1 VTWGARHHQKAK
13 SVAPPP
19 LPLTLSMSE
28 RLATDVFAFRGVQLR
43 ITRRDVSGGGHDDA
57 KASGSGE
64 EGGDDDDAD
73 ESFVDPHF
81 FDEDY
86 SVAATTG
93 FCRVWEGAEVLT
105 RLIEASSFRDGSDD
119 AGRGE
124 RVTGTIDNLTGH
136 GDRAES
142 CETDEGDLFSWRK
155 KRREPADPNVKTEK
169 KRFTFPFDLR
179 HARVVELGAGVGL
192 CGLAAASAGAH
203 VMLTDLPAVVDD
215 VLLRNID
222 ENRARGGV
230 VVRNTVGAGD
240 ETSSRSEESRRV
252 LATNANDRAW
262 LGGVPIVGGEK
273 NGSDFGTASAQP
285 LDWTR
290 DIDAQL
296 IERRAR
302 SESAKR
308 RLIAEEEEERRKEGN
323 ETDAE
328 DSTEGRC
335 GLKDDMV
342 AFWARRATP
351 VDDPRL
357 NCDLIIAAECLWLRE
372 LVDPFCDTVVTLL
385 RPNGSA
391 KACVLS
397 FRDRSF
403 KETSSDEDLTKKN
416 IGGAFVPVADVIAAF
431 EARGCRWETLA
442 KIPSAEDEGY
452 HVHVFQIY
460 F

>member
-1 VTWGARHHQKAK
+1 MTWGARHHQKAK

-105 RLIEASSFRDGSDD
+105 RLIEASSFRDGGD
-119 AGRGE
+119 AAGGE

-308 RLIAEEEEERRKEGN
+308 RLIAEEEERRKEGN
-323 ETDAE
+323 KTDAE

>member
-1 VTWGARHHQKAK
+1 
-13 SVAPPP
+13 
-19 LPLTLSMSE
+19 MSE

-105 RLIEASSFRDGSDD
+105 RLIEASSFRDGGD
-119 AGRGE
+119 AVQKQ
-124 RVTGTIDNLTGH
+124 RVPGSTTTGSITGH
-136 GDRAES
+136 GDGRAES
-142 CETDEGDLFSWRK
+142 CVSDEGDPSRK
-155 KRREPADPNVKTEK
+155 KTREPALNPNVNTER
-169 KRFTFPFDLR
+169 KRTFPFDLKN
-179 HARVVELGAGVGL
+179 ARVVELGAGVGL

-222 ENRARGGV
+222 ENRAYIF
-230 VVRNTVGAGD
+230 D
-240 ETSSRSEESRRV
+240 ESRSEESRV
-252 LATNANDRAW
+252 PESTNANDRAW

-273 NGSDFGTASAQP
+273 QNDGSETNGVSFGTASAQP

-302 SESAKR
+302 SESAKK
-308 RLIAEEEEERRKEGN
+308 RLLAEEEERRREGN
-323 ETDAE
+323 ET
-328 DSTEGRC
+328 GRC
-335 GLKDDMV
+335 VVKDDML
-342 AFWARRATP
+342 AFWARRAVP

-372 LVDPFCDTVVTLL
+372 LVDPFCDVVVKLL
-385 RPNGSA
+385 KPNGSA

-403 KETSSDEDLTKKN
+403 KETSEGDEGVSTKKSL
-416 IGGAFVPVADVIAAF
+416 GAFVPVADVVAAF

>member
-1 VTWGARHHQKAK
+1 
-13 SVAPPP
+13 
-19 LPLTLSMSE
+19 MSE

-105 RLIEASSFRDGSDD
+105 RLIEASSFRDGGD
-119 AGRGE
+119 AVQKQ
-124 RVTGTIDNLTGH
+124 RVPGSTTTGSITGH
-136 GDRAES
+136 TGDRANPS
-142 CETDEGDLFSWRK
+142 CVSDEGDPSRK
-155 KRREPADPNVKTEK
+155 KTREPDANKNVNTER
-169 KRFTFPFDLR
+169 KRTFPFDLKN
-179 HARVVELGAGVGL
+179 ARVVELGAGVGL

-222 ENRARGGV
+222 ENRAYF
-230 VVRNTVGAGD
+230 ND
-240 ETSSRSEESRRV
+240 SRSAESRV
-252 LATNANDRAW
+252 PLSTNANDRAW

-273 NGSDFGTASAQP
+273 TNDGSENNGISFGTASAQP

-308 RLIAEEEEERRKEGN
+308 RLLAEEEERRREGN
-323 ETDAE
+323 ET
-328 DSTEGRC
+328 GRC
-335 GLKDDMV
+335 VVKDDMV
-342 AFWARRATP
+342 AFWARRAVP

-372 LVDPFCDTVVTLL
+372 LVDPFCDVVVKLL

-403 KETSSDEDLTKKN
+403 KETSEGDEGVSAKKSL
-416 IGGAFVPVADVIAAF
+416 GAFVPVADVVAAF

>member
-1 VTWGARHHQKAK
+1 MTWGARHHQKAK

-105 RLIEASSFRDGSDD
+105 RLIEASSFRDGGD
-119 AGRGE
+119 AAGGE

-142 CETDEGDLFSWRK
+142 CETDEGDPSRK
-155 KRREPADPNVKTEK
+155 KRREPADPKVKTEPE
-169 KRFTFPFDLR
+169 RFTFPFDLR

-230 VVRNTVGAGD
+230 VVRNTVGADD

-323 ETDAE
+323 KTDAE
-328 DSTEGRC
+328 DSTRVLE
-335 GLKDDMV
+335 LKDDMV
-342 AFWARRATP
+342 AFWARRAAP

-372 LVDPFCDTVVTLL
+372 LVDPFCDTVVKLL

-403 KETSSDEDLTKKN
+403 KETSSDEDLTK
-416 IGGAFVPVADVIAAF
+416 IGGAFVPVADVVAAF

>member
-1 VTWGARHHQKAK
+1 
-13 SVAPPP
+13 
-19 LPLTLSMSE
+19 MSE

-105 RLIEASSFRDGSDD
+105 RLIEASSFRDGGD
-119 AGRGE
+119 AVQKQ
-124 RVTGTIDNLTGH
+124 RVPGSTTTGSITGH
-136 GDRAES
+136 TGDRANPS
-142 CETDEGDLFSWRK
+142 CVSDEGDPSRK
-155 KRREPADPNVKTEK
+155 KTREPDANQNVKTER
-169 KRFTFPFDLR
+169 KRTFPFDLKN
-179 HARVVELGAGVGL
+179 ARVVELGAGVGL

-222 ENRARGGV
+222 ENRAYF
-230 VVRNTVGAGD
+230 ND
-240 ETSSRSEESRRV
+240 SRSEESRV
-252 LATNANDRAW
+252 PESTNANDRAW

-273 NGSDFGTASAQP
+273 QNDGSENNGISFGTASAQP

-308 RLIAEEEEERRKEGN
+308 RLLAEEEERRREGN
-323 ETDAE
+323 ET
-328 DSTEGRC
+328 GRC
-335 GLKDDMV
+335 VVKDDMV
-342 AFWARRATP
+342 AFWARRAVP

-372 LVDPFCDTVVTLL
+372 LVDPFCDVVVKLL

-403 KETSSDEDLTKKN
+403 KETSEGDEGVSTKKSL
-416 IGGAFVPVADVIAAF
+416 GAFVPVADVVAAF

>member
-1 VTWGARHHQKAK
+1 
-13 SVAPPP
+13 
-19 LPLTLSMSE
+19 MSE

-105 RLIEASSFRDGSDD
+105 RLIEASSFRDAGDAVQEQRVPGSTT
-119 AGRGE
+119 
-124 RVTGTIDNLTGH
+124 TGSITGH
-136 GDRAES
+136 GDGRAES
-142 CETDEGDLFSWRK
+142 CVSDEGDPSRK
-155 KRREPADPNVKTEK
+155 KTREPADANANVKTER
-169 KRFTFPFDLR
+169 KRAFPFDLKN
-179 HARVVELGAGVGL
+179 ARVVELGAGVGL

-222 ENRARGGV
+222 ENRAYIF
-230 VVRNTVGAGD
+230 N
-240 ETSSRSEESRRV
+240 ESRSEQSRV
-252 LATNANDRAW
+252 PLSTNANDRAW

-273 NGSDFGTASAQP
+273 QNDGSAKNGVSFGTASAQP

-302 SESAKR
+302 SESAKK
-308 RLIAEEEEERRKEGN
+308 RLLAEEEERRREGN
-323 ETDAE
+323 ET
-328 DSTEGRC
+328 GRC
-335 GLKDDMV
+335 VVKDDML
-342 AFWARRATP
+342 AFWARRAVP
-351 VDDPRL
+351 VDDPRV

-372 LVDPFCDTVVTLL
+372 LVDPFCDVVVKLL

-403 KETSSDEDLTKKN
+403 KETSEGDEGVSTKKSL
-416 IGGAFVPVADVIAAF
+416 GAFVPVADVVAAF

>member
-1 VTWGARHHQKAK
+1 
-13 SVAPPP
+13 
-19 LPLTLSMSE
+19 MSE

-105 RLIEASSFRDGSDD
+105 RLIEASSFRDGGD
-119 AGRGE
+119 AVQKQ
-124 RVTGTIDNLTGH
+124 RVPGSTTTGSITGH
-136 GDRAES
+136 TGDRANPS
-142 CETDEGDLFSWRK
+142 CVSDEGDPSRK
-155 KRREPADPNVKTEK
+155 KTREPADANANVKTER
-169 KRFTFPFDLR
+169 KRTFPFDLKN
-179 HARVVELGAGVGL
+179 ARVVELGAGVGL

-222 ENRARGGV
+222 ENRAYF
-230 VVRNTVGAGD
+230 ND
-240 ETSSRSEESRRV
+240 SRSEESRV
-252 LATNANDRAW
+252 PLSTNANDRAW

-273 NGSDFGTASAQP
+273 KNDGSETNGVSFGTASAQP

-302 SESAKR
+302 SESAKK
-308 RLIAEEEEERRKEGN
+308 RLLAEEEERRREGN
-323 ETDAE
+323 ET
-328 DSTEGRC
+328 GRC
-335 GLKDDMV
+335 VVKDDML
-342 AFWARRATP
+342 AFWARRAVP
-351 VDDPRL
+351 VDDPRV

-372 LVDPFCDTVVTLL
+372 LVDPFCDVVVKLL
-385 RPNGSA
+385 KPNGSA

-403 KETSSDEDLTKKN
+403 KETSEGDEGVSTKKSL
-416 IGGAFVPVADVIAAF
+416 GAFVPVADVVAAF

>member
-1 VTWGARHHQKAK
+1 MTRGAHHHQKAK

-105 RLIEASSFRDGSDD
+105 RLIEASSFRDGSDA
-119 AGRGE
+119 AGGE
-124 RVTGTIDNLTGH
+124 RVTGTIDNLSGH

-142 CETDEGDLFSWRK
+142 CETDEGDPSRQK
-155 KRREPADPNVKTEK
+155 TREPADPNVKTEP

-230 VVRNTVGAGD
+230 VVCNNVGAGD
-240 ETSSRSEESRRV
+240 ESRRSEESRRV

-262 LGGVPIVGGEK
+262 LGGVPIVGGEN
-273 NGSDFGTASAQP
+273 NGSEGAHFGTASAQP

-308 RLIAEEEEERRKEGN
+308 RLIAEEEAFRKKEGN
-323 ETDAE
+323 KTDAE
-328 DSTEGRC
+328 DSTRLLE
-335 GLKDDMV
+335 LKDDMV
-342 AFWARRATP
+342 AFWARRAAP

-372 LVDPFCDTVVTLL
+372 LVDPFCDTVVKLL

-403 KETSSDEDLTKKN
+403 KETSSDEDLTK
-416 IGGAFVPVADVIAAF
+416 IGGAFVPVADVVAAF

>member
-1 VTWGARHHQKAK
+1 
-13 SVAPPP
+13 
-19 LPLTLSMSE
+19 MSE

-105 RLIEASSFRDGSDD
+105 RLIEASSFRDAGDAVQEQRVPGSTT
-119 AGRGE
+119 
-124 RVTGTIDNLTGH
+124 TGSITGH
-136 GDRAES
+136 GDGRAES
-142 CETDEGDLFSWRK
+142 CVSDEGDPSRK
-155 KRREPADPNVKTEK
+155 KTREPADANANVKTER
-169 KRFTFPFDLR
+169 KRTFPFDLKN
-179 HARVVELGAGVGL
+179 ARVVELGAGVGL

-222 ENRARGGV
+222 ENRAYIF
-230 VVRNTVGAGD
+230 N
-240 ETSSRSEESRRV
+240 ESRSEESRV
-252 LATNANDRAW
+252 PESTNANDRAW

-273 NGSDFGTASAQP
+273 KNDGSETNGVSFGTASAQP

-308 RLIAEEEEERRKEGN
+308 RLLAEEEERRKDFGN
-323 ETDAE
+323 ETRHAE
-328 DSTEGRC
+328 DSIRRRGVQE
-335 GLKDDMV
+335 KDDMV
-342 AFWARRATP
+342 AFWARRAVP
-351 VDDPRL
+351 VDDPRV

-372 LVDPFCDTVVTLL
+372 LVDPFCDVVVKLL

-403 KETSSDEDLTKKN
+403 KETSEGDEGVSTKKSL
-416 IGGAFVPVADVIAAF
+416 GAFVPVADVVAAF

>member
-1 VTWGARHHQKAK
+1 
-13 SVAPPP
+13 
-19 LPLTLSMSE
+19 MSE

-105 RLIEASSFRDGSDD
+105 RLIEASSFRDGGD
-119 AGRGE
+119 AVQKQ
-124 RVTGTIDNLTGH
+124 RVPGSTTTGSITGH
-136 GDRAES
+136 TGDRANPS
-142 CETDEGDLFSWRK
+142 CVSDEGDPSRK
-155 KRREPADPNVKTEK
+155 KTREPDANQNVKTER
-169 KRFTFPFDLR
+169 KRTFPFDLKN
-179 HARVVELGAGVGL
+179 ARVVELGAGVGL

-222 ENRARGGV
+222 ENRAYF
-230 VVRNTVGAGD
+230 ND
-240 ETSSRSEESRRV
+240 SRSEESRV
-252 LATNANDRAW
+252 PLSTNANDRAW

-273 NGSDFGTASAQP
+273 QNDGSENNGISFGTASAQP

-308 RLIAEEEEERRKEGN
+308 RLLAEEEERRKDFGN
-323 ETDAE
+323 ET
-328 DSTEGRC
+328 GRC
-335 GLKDDMV
+335 VVKDDMV
-342 AFWARRATP
+342 AFWARRAVP

-372 LVDPFCDTVVTLL
+372 LVDPFCDVVVKLL

-403 KETSSDEDLTKKN
+403 KETSEGDEGVSTKKSL
-416 IGGAFVPVADVIAAF
+416 GAFVPVADVVAAF

>member
-1 VTWGARHHQKAK
+1 
-13 SVAPPP
+13 
-19 LPLTLSMSE
+19 MSE

-105 RLIEASSFRDGSDD
+105 RLIEASSFRDGGD
-119 AGRGE
+119 AVQKQ
-124 RVTGTIDNLTGH
+124 RVPGSTTTGSITGH
-136 GDRAES
+136 TGDRANPS
-142 CETDEGDLFSWRK
+142 CVSDEGDPSRK
-155 KRREPADPNVKTEK
+155 KTREPDANQNVKTER
-169 KRFTFPFDLR
+169 KRTFPFDLKN
-179 HARVVELGAGVGL
+179 ARVVELGAGVGL

-222 ENRARGGV
+222 ENRAYY
-230 VVRNTVGAGD
+230 D
-240 ETSSRSEESRRV
+240 ESRSEESRV
-252 LATNANDRAW
+252 PLSTNANDRAW

-273 NGSDFGTASAQP
+273 QNDGSENNGISFGTASAQP

-308 RLIAEEEEERRKEGN
+308 RLLAEEEERRREGN
-323 ETDAE
+323 ET
-328 DSTEGRC
+328 GRC
-335 GLKDDMV
+335 VVKDYMV
-342 AFWARRATP
+342 AFWARRAVP

-372 LVDPFCDTVVTLL
+372 LVDPFCDVVVKLL

-403 KETSSDEDLTKKN
+403 KETSEGDEGVSTKKSL
-416 IGGAFVPVADVIAAF
+416 GAFVPVADVVAAF